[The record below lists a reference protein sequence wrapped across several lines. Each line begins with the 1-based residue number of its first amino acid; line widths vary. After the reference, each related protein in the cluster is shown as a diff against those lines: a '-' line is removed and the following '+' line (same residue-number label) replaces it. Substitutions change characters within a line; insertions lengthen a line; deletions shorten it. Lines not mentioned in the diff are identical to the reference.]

1 MCVLER
7 KNEKKPGYSSEMG
20 TLGFEPCFVSPEP
33 LFAQLLERGFEES
46 LIHDIFMETGA
57 RNMGQLLEVLE

>member
-1 MCVLER
+1 
-7 KNEKKPGYSSEMG
+7 MG
-20 TLGFEPCFVSPEP
+20 TLGFEPSFVSPEP

>member
-1 MCVLER
+1 
-7 KNEKKPGYSSEMG
+7 MG
-20 TLGFEPCFVSPEP
+20 TLGFEPSFVFPEP
-33 LFAQLLERGFEES
+33 LFDQLLERGFEVS